1 MSVFRT
7 DRNFFVKM
15 DREDRL
21 ASYRKRFNLPK
32 GLDNQDAV
40 YFLGNSLGLQP
51 KEAEK
56 ILKEEM
62 TAWAEL
68 GVSGHSKASRP
79 WGDYTTFL
87 TGKMAKIMGANP
99 EEIAIMN
106 ALTVNIHLMLVSLYQ
121 PTPLRHKIM
130 IEAKAFPSDQYA
142 VKSHIMFHGF
152 DPETSLI
159 EVSDPEGGSVVP
171 MEAILDLLER
181 EGNTIALIYI
191 GGVNYYTGQVFDLE
205 TITKAAQKKG
215 CVVGYDLAHA
225 AGNLVLK
232 LHDWNVDFA
241 AWCTYK
247 YLNAGPGSVGGI
259 FVHER
264 HANRPDLPR
273 FAGWWG
279 HNKETR
285 FQMGPDFDPIAG
297 AEGWQI
303 SNPPVLS
310 TAPLLASLDIF
321 NEVGMNVLR
330 KKSIQLTG
338 YLEFLLD
345 HIDSNSFTII
355 TPRNYGERGA
365 QLSLRIPNE
374 AQEVQKKLHSY
385 GVWCDY
391 REPDV
396 IRVAPVPLYNSFEDV
411 YRFVEIYAQLT

>member
-1 MSVFRT
+1 M
-7 DRNFFVKM
+7 KM

-32 GLDNQDAV
+32 GPDSQDII
-40 YFLGNSLGLQP
+40 YFLGNSLGPQP
-51 KEAEK
+51 KEAET
-56 ILKEEM
+56 ILKEDM
-62 TAWAEL
+62 TDWADL
-68 GVSGHSKASRP
+68 GVAGYFKVSRP

-87 TGKMAKIMGANP
+87 TQKLAKIVGSNP

-106 ALTVNIHLMLVSLYQ
+106 ALTVNIHLMLVSFYR
-121 PTPLRHKIM
+121 PTSLRHKVM
-130 IEAKAFPSDQYA
+130 MEAKAFPSDQYA

-159 EVSDPEGGSVVP
+159 EASGPEGGSVVP
-171 MEAILDLLER
+171 MEAILDIIER
-181 EGNTIALIYI
+181 EGDTIALIYI
-191 GGVNYYTGQVFDLE
+191 GGVNYYTGQVFDME

-225 AGNLVLK
+225 AGNIVLK

-285 FQMGPDFDPIAG
+285 FQMGPVFDPIAG

-321 NEVGMNVLR
+321 DEVGMDILR
-330 KKSIQLTG
+330 EKSIQLTG

-345 HIDSNSFTII
+345 QIDSNSFTII

-365 QLSLRIPNE
+365 QLSIRIPND
-374 AQEVQKKLHSY
+374 AQEVQKKLHSS
-385 GVWCDY
+385 GAQCDF

-396 IRVAPVPLYNSFEDV
+396 IRVAPVPLYNSFEDI
-411 YRFVEIYAQLT
+411 YRLVEIFAQLI

>member
-1 MSVFRT
+1 MTEFRT
-7 DRNFFVKM
+7 DRNFAVKM

-32 GLDNQDAV
+32 GPDSQDAV
-40 YFLGNSLGLQP
+40 YFLGNSLGSQP
-51 KEAEK
+51 KEAET

-62 TAWAEL
+62 TDWADL
-68 GVSGHSKASRP
+68 GVAGHFKASRP
-79 WGDYTTFL
+79 WGEYTTFL
-87 TGKMAKIMGANP
+87 TQKLAKIVGSNP

-106 ALTVNIHLMLVSLYQ
+106 ALTVNIHLMLVSFYR
-121 PTPLRHKIM
+121 PTPLRHKVM
-130 IEAKAFPSDQYA
+130 MEAKAFPSDQYA

-159 EVSDPEGGSVVP
+159 EASGPEGGSVVP
-171 MEAILDLLER
+171 MEAILDILER
-181 EGNTIALIYI
+181 EGDTIALIYL
-191 GGVNYYTGQVFDLE
+191 GGVNYYTGQVFDME

-225 AGNLVLK
+225 VGNLVLK

-321 NEVGMNVLR
+321 DEVGMDILR
-330 KKSIQLTG
+330 EKSIQLTG

-345 HIDSNSFTII
+345 QIDSNSFTII

-365 QLSLRIPNE
+365 QLSIRIPND
-374 AQEVQKKLHSY
+374 AQEVQKKLHSS
-385 GVWCDY
+385 GARCDF

-411 YRFVEIYAQLT
+411 YRFVEIFAQLI